1 MKIKEGFEVRNVCG
15 EYVIVATG
23 RKNIDFSKIIYL
35 NESAALVWNAV
46 KGKDFTADDVADIL
60 VENYDVEREEAYTD
74 AQTLLS
80 TWHENGLTE
89 MSISGS

>member
-35 NESAALVWNAV
+35 NESAAFVWNAV
-46 KGKDFTADDVADIL
+46 KGKDFTAEEVANIL
-60 VENYDVEREEAYTD
+60 VENYDVALEEAYVD
-74 AQTLLS
+74 AQALLS
-80 TWHENGLTE
+80 TWYENGLTE
-89 MSISGS
+89 KGVSGS